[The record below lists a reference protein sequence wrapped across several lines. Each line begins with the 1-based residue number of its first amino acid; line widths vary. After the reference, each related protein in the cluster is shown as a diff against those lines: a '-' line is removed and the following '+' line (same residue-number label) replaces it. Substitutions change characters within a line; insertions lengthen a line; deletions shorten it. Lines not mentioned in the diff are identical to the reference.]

1 MKSINTKIILDSKD
15 QYLLKEHSWFNCRGR
30 IRIKIKNKQFF
41 LHHLILPPKEGF
53 VIDHINR
60 NRLDNRRCNLRYVT
74 HSQSQMNRSK
84 QKNNTSGFRG
94 VYWNKHAKKW
104 VSIIGIKGKL
114 IHLGYY
120 INIEEAAKAYK
131 NKAMELFGEYM
142 GEL

>member
-1 MKSINTKIILDSKD
+1 
-15 QYLLKEHSWFNCRGR
+15 
-30 IRIKIKNKQFF
+30 
-41 LHHLILPPKEGF
+41 
-53 VIDHINR
+53 
-60 NRLDNRRCNLRYVT
+60 
-74 HSQSQMNRSK
+74 MNRSK